1 MNASAVEVP
10 LVSNLETR
18 LLTELQPVPP
28 DIEKELIFR
37 SNPRIIFHVS
47 RGFESGSGE
56 EMDKVKNFIAERAT
70 SSFPAER
77 LHVIW

>member
-1 MNASAVEVP
+1 MTAGAFEVP
-10 LVSNLETR
+10 LTSLETR
-18 LLTELQPVPP
+18 LLTRLQRAPH
-28 DIEKELIFR
+28 DIENQLIFR
-37 SNPRIIFHVS
+37 SNPRMIFHVS

-56 EMDKVKNFIAERAT
+56 EMDKAKNFIAERAR